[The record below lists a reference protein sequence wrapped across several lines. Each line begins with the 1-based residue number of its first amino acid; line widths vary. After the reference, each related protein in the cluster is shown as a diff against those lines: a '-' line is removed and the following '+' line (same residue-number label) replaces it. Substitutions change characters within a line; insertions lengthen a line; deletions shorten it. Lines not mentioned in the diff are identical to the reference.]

1 VRPDSFDGFRPSVVF
16 VEDNRMSVEETIKKT
31 VLKIVRKDGFDLK
44 PTTTF
49 KDLEA
54 DSLDMVQILVALE
67 DYFDIEI
74 PDDDLKGIANI
85 GDMIAYVEGRVAS
98 KG

>member
-1 VRPDSFDGFRPSVVF
+1 
-16 VEDNRMSVEETIKKT
+16 MSIEETIKKT
-31 VLKIVRKDGFDLK
+31 VLRIVRKEDFDFT

-54 DSLDMVQILVALE
+54 DSLDIVQILVALE
-67 DYFDIEI
+67 DNFDIEI
-74 PDDDLKGIANI
+74 PDEDLEGITNM
-85 GDMIAYVEGRVAS
+85 GDMIAYVERKVAE

>member
-1 VRPDSFDGFRPSVVF
+1 
-16 VEDNRMSVEETIKKT
+16 MSIEETRRKT
-31 VLKIVRKDGFDLK
+31 VLRIVRKEDFDFT

-54 DSLDMVQILVALE
+54 DSLDIVQILVALE
-67 DYFDIEI
+67 DNFDIEI
-74 PDDDLKGIANI
+74 PDDDLEGITNM
-85 GDMIAYVEGRVAS
+85 GDMIAYVERKVAE

>member
-1 VRPDSFDGFRPSVVF
+1 
-16 VEDNRMSVEETIKKT
+16 MSIEETIRKT
-31 VLKIVRKDGFDLK
+31 VLRIVRKEDFDFT

-54 DSLDMVQILVALE
+54 DSLDIVQILVALE
-67 DYFDIEI
+67 DNFDIEI
-74 PDDDLKGIANI
+74 PDEDLEGITNM
-85 GDMIAYVEGRVAS
+85 GDMIAYVERKVAE

>member
-1 VRPDSFDGFRPSVVF
+1 
-16 VEDNRMSVEETIKKT
+16 MSVEETIKKT
-31 VLKIVRKDGFDLK
+31 VLKIVRKESFDFK

-54 DSLDMVQILVALE
+54 DSLDIVQILVALE
-67 DYFDIEI
+67 DNFDIEI
-74 PDDDLKGIANI
+74 PDEDLKGITNM
-85 GDMIAYVEGRVAS
+85 GDMIAYVERKVAE